1 MRVVAGI
8 SGNLFPSRYLA
19 ERLAGGHFTLA
30 GDGTE
35 RRRQFDRWWARVERT
50 SGPASGLRA
59 VFDLVAMPFFAM
71 LGFRARRARF
81 EARHATAEL
90 LTPGGRSVGLVLLP
104 WAERP
109 SALWREPC
117 VIARTIGAAWCF
129 LLAPPFLAI
138 VDVRAHA
145 LRKSLEL
152 TLPAV
157 FDARVFAAFWTL
169 ARAEAFDAP
178 TVGTTT
184 GGSRLDALVH
194 AAATFQDRVRE
205 DLQQGV
211 TEALVEFGRAIGPRR
226 PARRTDASG
235 SASRFDEA
243 LTLVYRV
250 LFLLFAESRG
260 LVPRGVPV
268 YRDAYT
274 VGAICRQVLADRHAP
289 GVWDALAAITR
300 LLRVG
305 CRTSDLRVKPFN
317 GRLFAR
323 ASAPTLERGRPAPR
337 RTPAAVTRDRAA
349 ARALAALGSRPTR
362 HGRETIAYAD
372 LGVEQ
377 LGAVYE
383 RVLDIDP
390 HALDVLRLDD
400 ANAARLERLHRGHTP
415 ARHSNRRKT
424 TGTFY
429 TPQALADFV
438 ARRTLAPLVAGAAPD
453 AILRLR
459 VVDPAMGSGAFLVA
473 ACRYLAGAYERAL
486 IDDGQATPAD
496 FDVDARAGVR
506 RLVAERCLAGVDR
519 NPVAVQ
525 VARLSMW
532 LATLARGRPLGFL
545 DHRLRVGDSLVGASP
560 DDLRRIAASTVRAGD
575 GGLPLFDD
583 VLLDR
588 AMRDAARPLAAL
600 HDRREETV
608 DDVRAKEAIWAD
620 LTSASSPLEPWR
632 RAADLWCA
640 RWFWPAGATPL
651 SPAELR
657 ALIDA
662 VLRGDRTLAR
672 SHVNERLATA
682 RAVAGAHRFF
692 HWPIEMSDI
701 FYDRDGLPLARP
713 GFDAVLANP
722 PWEMLRRDAAGEDN
736 PDSPPANDA
745 DSVDE
750 RRRTMRFIRESGIYS
765 SCDRGHLNLY
775 QPFLERALALA
786 RPGGRVGLV
795 VPWGLAT
802 DDGAA
807 ALRRRLFDRCTLH
820 TLVGLDNANALFPI
834 HRGLRFMAIVAS
846 PDGPTGEV
854 RARFGVKTTGEIDA
868 LPDCEDGLAPTAYP
882 VRLDRRQIETVS
894 GPSLRIP
901 DIRDAQ
907 EFLLIERLCRQ
918 FPPLGDPA
926 GWHASFG
933 RELNATEDRNSFGTQ
948 GLPVIQGR
956 HLAPFRVDATA
967 PDARVPAETARRLLP
982 SAPFTHRRLGYRD
995 VSGVGNR
1002 LSLIAAIVPAGVVTT
1017 HTIFCLRPPSG
1028 RAAGDE
1034 ALEFLCGVLNSYVLN
1049 AIVRLLMGSH
1059 VTTTIVERLP
1069 VPAWT
1074 GDVAQRRVARMA
1086 RTLGRA
1092 WSARVHARLQAD
1104 VSAIFGLDAGELE
1117 RVVAGFPLVDAGERA
1132 LAVRMRRLMAETA
1145 QTRGRRR
1152 PARPDR

>member
-1 MRVVAGI
+1 MNGVAGI
-8 SGNLFPSRYLA
+8 AGNLLPSRYLA
-19 ERLAGGHFTLA
+19 EQIAGGHFRFA
-30 GDGTE
+30 DDE
-35 RRRQFDRWWARVERT
+35 ARRRLRFERWWTRVERT

-59 VFDLVAMPFFAM
+59 VFDVVAMPFFAM
-71 LGFRARRARF
+71 LGFRARLARF
-81 EARHATAEL
+81 ESRHATAEL

-117 VIARTIGAAWCF
+117 AIARAIGAAWCF
-129 LLAPPFLAI
+129 LFAPPFLAI

-145 LRKSLEL
+145 LRRSLEL

-169 ARAEAFDAP
+169 ARAGAFDPPETEAA
-178 TVGTTT
+178 GE
-184 GGSRLDALVH
+184 SRLDALVR
-194 AAATFQDRVRE
+194 AAAAFQDRVRD
-205 DLQQGV
+205 DLQHGV
-211 TEALVEFGRAIGPRR
+211 TDALAAFSRAIGPPRVAR
-226 PARRTDASG
+226 HVEPAG
-235 SASRFDEA
+235 GASRFDEA

-260 LVPRGVPV
+260 LVPHDTAV

-274 VGAICRQVLADRHAP
+274 LGTLCRQVLADRNAP

-305 CRTSDLRVKPFN
+305 CRTTDLRVAPFN

-323 ASAPTLERGRPAPR
+323 ASAPTLERARPAVR
-337 RTPAAVTRDRAA
+337 RTPSAMARDRAA
-349 ARALAALGSRPTR
+349 ARALTALGSRATR
-362 HGRETIAYAD
+362 NGRETIAYAD

-390 HALDVLRLDD
+390 QALDALALDGTRATGRD
-400 ANAARLERLHRGHTP
+400 RRP
-415 ARHSNRRKT
+415 ARRASTAHSDRRKT

-429 TPQALADFV
+429 TPQPLADFV

-496 FDVDARAGVR
+496 FDADARAGVR

-560 DDLRRIAASTVRAGD
+560 DDLRRLTRSTCRGREA
-575 GGLPLFDD
+575 LPLFDD
-583 VLLDR
+583 VQLDH
-588 AMRDAARPLAAL
+588 AMREAARPLAAL
-600 HDRREETV
+600 HDRREDTV
-608 DDVRAKEAIWAD
+608 DDVRAKETIWTN
-620 LTSASSPLEPWR
+620 LTSATSPLEPWR

-640 RWFWPAGATPL
+640 RWFWPAGEAPP

-672 SHVNERLATA
+672 SHVTERLATA
-682 RAVAGAHRFF
+682 RAIASAHGFF
-692 HWPIEMSDI
+692 HWPIEMSDV
-701 FYDRDGLPLARP
+701 FYDRDGQPLPRA

-722 PWEMLRRDAAGEDN
+722 PWEMLR
-736 PDSPPANDA
+736 A
-745 DSVDE
+745 DTIRHDGA
-750 RRRTMRFIRESGIYS
+750 RRRAGGAARPRDDRRPTLRFIRESGIYS

-775 QPFLERALALA
+775 QPFLERALSLA

-795 VPWGLAT
+795 LPWSLAT

-807 ALRRRLFDRCTLH
+807 ALRQRLFERCTLH

-834 HRGLRFMAIVAS
+834 HRGLRFMAVVAS
-846 PDGPTGEV
+846 PGGPTGEV
-854 RARFGVKTTGEIDA
+854 RARFGVKTGGQIDA
-868 LPDCEDGLAPTAYP
+868 LPDREDGLAPTAYP
-882 VRLDRRQIETVS
+882 VRLHRRQIEAVS
-894 GPSLRIP
+894 GPALRIP
-901 DIRDAQ
+901 DVRHARDLA
-907 EFLLIERLCRQ
+907 LAERLCCE
-918 FPPLGDPA
+918 FPPLGDA
-926 GWHASFG
+926 TSWQASFG
-933 RELNATEDRNSFGTQ
+933 RELNATDDRDSFGPH
-948 GLPVIQGR
+948 GLPVIHGR
-956 HLAPFRVDATA
+956 HLAPFRVDAA
-967 PDARVPAETARRLLP
+967 AADARIAPATARRLLP
-982 SAPFTHRRLGYRD
+982 AEPFAHRRLGYRD

-1017 HTIFCLRPPSG
+1017 HTIFCLRQTTTT
-1028 RAAGDE
+1028 AGDVD
-1034 ALEFLCGVLNSYVLN
+1034 ALDFLCGVLNSYVLN
-1049 AIVRLLMGSH
+1049 VIVRLLMGGH
-1059 VTTTIVERLP
+1059 VTTTVVERLP
-1069 VPAWT
+1069 APAWT
-1074 GDVAQRRVARMA
+1074 GSAVERRIARMA
-1086 RTLGRA
+1086 RRLATA
-1092 WSARVHARLQAD
+1092 WSPRTHARLQAE
-1104 VSAIFGLDAGELE
+1104 VAALFGVDAAELE
-1117 RVVAGFPLVDAGERA
+1117 HVVAGFPLVDADERA
-1132 LAVRMRRLMAETA
+1132 LAVQL
-1145 QTRGRRR
+1145 RRR
-1152 PARPDR
+1152 MARQGARSRRDRT